1 MNYSIVDLT
10 NKDESI
16 VWKMLVYAAQQRSI
30 EDVQKHDYLPRYAM
44 NWGRRGDMGVVA
56 KDDVRSITKVGYANG
71 AAWLRLWLNDDKGFG
86 YIDDAIPELAI
97 AVLPEYRGKGIG
109 TQLLMKVLASAQSIY
124 PAISLSVRANNP
136 AVNLYQRLGF
146 TKVDGSEIIVEGV
159 VSSFNMIHKFT

>member
-1 MNYSIVDLT
+1 MNYSIVNLM
-10 NKDESI
+10 NKDEPI
-16 VWKMLVYAAQQRSI
+16 VWEMLVYAAQQRSI
-30 EDVQKHDYLPRYAM
+30 EDVQNQDYLARYAA

-56 KDDVRSITKVGYANG
+56 KTDARSIG

-109 TQLLMKVLASAQSIY
+109 TQLLMKVLASAQSNY

-136 AVNLYQRLGF
+136 VVNLYQRIGF
-146 TKVDGSEIIVEGV
+146 TKVDGSEIIVDRGDLV
-159 VSSFNMIHKFT
+159 VSSFNMIYKFT